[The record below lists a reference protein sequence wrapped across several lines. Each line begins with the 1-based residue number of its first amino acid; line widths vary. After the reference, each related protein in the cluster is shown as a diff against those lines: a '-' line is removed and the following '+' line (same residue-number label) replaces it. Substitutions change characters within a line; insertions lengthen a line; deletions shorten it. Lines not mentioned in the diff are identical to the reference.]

1 MRNYKIVKMLAAAA
15 VLSMVMMTG
24 CQQTKGGSDQGG
36 SEKTTAQKRGAGV

>member
-1 MRNYKIVKMLAAAA
+1 MKKFKLVMMLAA

-36 SEKTTAQKRGAGV
+36 GDQ